1 MKNFQ
6 VTNKKLILCNCL
18 VVPSQTS
25 PVSRLKRKRHLNSL
39 AMPLGDR
46 TQMLIEILESL
57 KGYQICL
64 SCGFEYIR
72 AFVSEQLGCQY
83 KSAFCGF
90 YRDLH
95 DNIYIYNIYTY
106 VPPKPFWL
114 KVGFRVPNVE
124 FRSLGFRVIWPDSSL
139 VLTSLSS
146 FNFKSSSKV
155 FSTDSDFVCTKCQP
169 QFFRMHFHFSF

>member
-1 MKNFQ
+1 MSGPRLVWLVLTVAIGWFHVQHYNAKWRSQNFQ

-95 DNIYIYNIYTY
+95 EKKIYIYIC
-106 VPPKPFWL
+106 VCSPKSILAQGCIP
-114 KVGFRVPNVE
+114 G
-124 FRSLGFRVIWPDSSL
+124 S
-139 VLTSLSS
+139 
-146 FNFKSSSKV
+146 
-155 FSTDSDFVCTKCQP
+155 
-169 QFFRMHFHFSF
+169 